1 MTEESVQLPN
11 KEPTLRVVPRPLD
24 TNPNGDIFGG
34 WVMSQADIAGS
45 IVAYQRARGKVV
57 TIAVNNFVFKK
68 PIFVGDVVSFYGE
81 ITKVG
86 RTSITIDIHV
96 YAQRRSSIETC
107 VKVTESTF
115 TYVAI
120 DDNREPRVVPN
131 ES

>member
-1 MTEESVQLPN
+1 MTEENVQLPN

-107 VKVTESTF
+107 VKVTEGTF

-120 DDNREPRVVPN
+120 DDNREPRVVPEN
-131 ES
+131 